1 MSAEI
6 VRHRLSCPEE
16 NFSLLTG
23 LSVYR
28 HFELWLLSEAF
39 VVVTLLMH
47 STQVVYAPNNTQGA
61 LWFSKVDQLF
71 ACLW

>member
-6 VRHRLSCPEE
+6 VCHTLSCPEE

-28 HFELWLLSEAF
+28 HLELWFLSEAF
-39 VVVTLLMH
+39 VVVTRLMH
-47 STQVVYAPNNTQGA
+47 STQFVYAQNNTQGA
-61 LWFSKVDQLF
+61 LWCSKVDQLF